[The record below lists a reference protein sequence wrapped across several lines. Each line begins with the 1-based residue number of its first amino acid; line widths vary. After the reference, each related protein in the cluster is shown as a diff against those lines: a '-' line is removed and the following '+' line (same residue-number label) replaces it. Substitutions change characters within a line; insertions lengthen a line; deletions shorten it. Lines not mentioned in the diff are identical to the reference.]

1 MREILME
8 PTLPPIRQSPDDL
21 MALPIADLVYK
32 LDMRVRRAVRWMNLS
47 QTATGESRLRAIREG
62 MEREDALLHA
72 AATALR
78 TRAGDAS
85 LFATSVGVECPAEM
99 VRKAPHLCACA
110 LVKHIMGP
118 EYGKEA

>member
-1 MREILME
+1 MDT
-8 PTLPPIRQSPDDL
+8 TLPPIRQSPDDL

-32 LDMRVRRAVRWMNLS
+32 LDMRVRRAMRWMNMT
-47 QTATGESRLRAIREG
+47 QAATEGERMRAIREG
-62 MEREDALLHA
+62 MKREDALLHA

-78 TRAGDAS
+78 TRAEAAS
-85 LFATSVGVECPAEM
+85 RFAASVGVECPAEM

-118 EYGKEA
+118 EYGKDA

>member
-1 MREILME
+1 ME
-8 PTLPPIRQSPDDL
+8 PTLPPVRQSPDDL

-32 LDMRVRRAVRWMNLS
+32 LDMRVRRAVRWMNLA
-47 QTATGESRLRAIREG
+47 QGETEEARKRALREC
-62 MEREDALLHA
+62 MKREDALLHA

-78 TRAGDAS
+78 TRAEDAS
-85 LFATSVGVECPAEM
+85 RFANSVGVECPAEM

>member
-1 MREILME
+1 ME
-8 PTLPPIRQSPDDL
+8 PTLPPVRQSPDDL
-21 MALPIADLVYK
+21 MAIPISDLVYK
-32 LDMRVRRAVRWMNLS
+32 LDMRVRRAVRWMNMA
-47 QTATGESRLRAIREG
+47 QDATEGDRLRAIREG
-62 MEREDALLHA
+62 MKREDTLLHA

-78 TRAGDAS
+78 TRAEDAS
-85 LFATSVGVECPAEM
+85 RFANSVDVECPAEM

>member
-1 MREILME
+1 VKETIME

-32 LDMRVRRAVRWMNLS
+32 LDMRVRRAVRWMNMA
-47 QTATGESRLRAIREG
+47 QTATGESRLTAIREG
-62 MEREDALLHA
+62 MKREDALLHA

-78 TRAGDAS
+78 ARAGEARQFAAS
-85 LFATSVGVECPAEM
+85 AGVDCAAEM

>member
-1 MREILME
+1 ME

-32 LDMRVRRAVRWMNLS
+32 LDMRVRRAVRWLDLAQS
-47 QTATGESRLRAIREG
+47 ETDPDRLREIRAG
-62 MEREDALLHA
+62 MKREDALLHA

-78 TRAGDAS
+78 ARAEEAS
-85 LFATSVGVECPAEM
+85 RFAASVGVECPAEM

-118 EYGKEA
+118 EYGKDA